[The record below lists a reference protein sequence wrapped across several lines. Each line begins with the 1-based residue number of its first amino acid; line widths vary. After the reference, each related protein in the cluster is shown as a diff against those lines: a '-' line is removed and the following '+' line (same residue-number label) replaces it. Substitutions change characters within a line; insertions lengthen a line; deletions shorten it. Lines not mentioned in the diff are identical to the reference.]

1 VSRAT
6 GRRGR
11 HLATRIGWRL
21 VAGVGVLWG
30 AATLS
35 FIALHATAGD
45 AALSTVSGQG
55 ADPTQAVLR
64 EVRRDYGLDLPLWRQ
79 YVDYLGKLVHGDLGE
94 SYQQRIPVSHA
105 IGQQLG
111 QTVQLAVGAAVVAV
125 VIAVVAAV
133 LTAKR
138 GPWLRSLSTGTEL
151 VAASMPTFVLGL
163 VLLIIFSI
171 RLNWLPVSGQDGFRS
186 LILPTF
192 TLALPISAVLAQVLR
207 SELEDVLEQPFILTA
222 RARGMRDVTV
232 RLRHALR
239 HALIQLVTMAGYV
252 IGSLLGGAVI
262 TESLFNRQGLGQLML
277 TATTNK
283 DIPLVIG
290 VIIFAALVYVV
301 VNLIVDIVYSIVDP
315 RVVTR

>member
-1 VSRAT
+1 
-6 GRRGR
+6 
-11 HLATRIGWRL
+11 
-21 VAGVGVLWG
+21 
-30 AATLS
+30 
-35 FIALHATAGD
+35 
-45 AALSTVSGQG
+45 
-55 ADPTQAVLR
+55 
-64 EVRRDYGLDLPLWRQ
+64 
-79 YVDYLGKLVHGDLGE
+79 
-94 SYQQRIPVSHA
+94 
-105 IGQQLG
+105 
-111 QTVQLAVGAAVVAV
+111 LAVGAAFVAV
-125 VIAVVAAV
+125 VFAVVAAV

-138 GPWLRSLSTGTEL
+138 GPWLRSLTTGTEL
-151 VAASMPTFVLGL
+151 VTASMPTFVLGL
-163 VLLIIFSI
+163 VLLIVFAIE
-171 RLNWLPVSGQDGFRS
+171 LKWLPVSGQDGFTS
-186 LILPTF
+186 LILPTC

-222 RARGMRDVTV
+222 RARGMRDVAV

-239 HALIQLVTMAGYV
+239 HALLQLVTMAGYV
-252 IGSLLGGAVI
+252 IGGLLGGAVI

>member
-1 VSRAT
+1 M
-6 GRRGR
+6 RGKR
-11 HLATRIGWRL
+11 LAARIGWRL
-21 VAGVGVLWG
+21 VAGTGVLWG

-79 YVDYLGKLVHGDLGE
+79 YVNYLGKLVHGDLGE

-105 IGQQLG
+105 IGEQLG
-111 QTVQLAVGAAVVAV
+111 QTVQLAVGAAFLAV

-151 VAASMPTFVLGL
+151 VTASMPTFVLGL
-163 VLLIIFSI
+163 VLLIVFSI
-171 RLNWLPVSGQDGFRS
+171 ELKWLPVSGQDGFRS

-252 IGSLLGGAVI
+252 IGGLLGGAVI

-290 VIIFAALVYVV
+290 VIVFAALVYVV